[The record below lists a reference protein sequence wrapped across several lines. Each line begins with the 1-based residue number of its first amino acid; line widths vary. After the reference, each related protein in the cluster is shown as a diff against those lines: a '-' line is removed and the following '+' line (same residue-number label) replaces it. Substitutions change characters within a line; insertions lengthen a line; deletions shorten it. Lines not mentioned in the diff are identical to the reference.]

1 MNVRGTNLMSDR
13 LDDRLKGKAEQATG
27 KAQEE
32 WGDATDNPEQED
44 KGSGGRLRA
53 GTMKPRGS

>member
-1 MNVRGTNLMSDR
+1 MSDR
-13 LDDRLKGKAEQATG
+13 LGDRLKGKAEQATG

-44 KGSGGRLRA
+44 KGSGSRLRA